1 MPPLL
6 TETAVKAVKPAEK
19 ARKIY
24 DERGLFLFVPP
35 TGARLW
41 RMKYK
46 VGGRE
51 KLLALGEWPHT
62 SLKRARERR
71 DEVRKLLADG
81 IDPAAKKKAE
91 RQAIADT
98 FSALAKEYLDT
109 KRSSLN
115 PKTLSKA
122 EWLLDDWLNKYVGK
136 SPVRQVTA
144 ADILSVCRRIEAK
157 GKYETAHRA
166 RALASRVMRY
176 GVITGRVDRDP
187 CGDLRGALT
196 PVKTKN
202 HAAITDPAKVGE
214 LLRAIDGY
222 QGQPATGVRAQD
234 RSVCIRT
241 SGRTACRCLAR
252 VGARG
257 RGSRVAH
264 PGNAHEDGRA
274 AHCSPLPPGG
284 RAPEAAA
291 ADHW

>member
-71 DEVRKLLADG
+71 DEVRRLLSDG

-98 FSALAKEYLDT
+98 FSALAREYLDT
-109 KRSSLN
+109 KRTSLK

-122 EWLLDDWLNKYVGK
+122 EWLLDGWLNKYVGK
-136 SPVRQVTA
+136 IPVRQLA
-144 ADILSVCRRIEAK
+144 ASDILSVCRRIEAK
-157 GKYETAHRA
+157 GRYETAHRA

-176 GVITGRVDRDP
+176 GVITRRVDRDP
-187 CGDLRGALT
+187 CADLRGALT
-196 PVKTKN
+196 TAV
-202 HAAITDPAKVGE
+202 
-214 LLRAIDGY
+214 
-222 QGQPATGVRAQD
+222 GVRPFLCDQ
-234 RSVCIRT
+234 RSI
-241 SGRTACRCLAR
+241 
-252 VGARG
+252 
-257 RGSRVAH
+257 
-264 PGNAHEDGRA
+264 
-274 AHCSPLPPGG
+274 PPHQ
-284 RAPEAAA
+284 RLRRN
-291 ADHW
+291 